1 VTETD
6 RVGRARPRSP
16 GFADRPVPLLWLAGV
31 AAVVFSTAAFALWV
45 RNGAGI
51 LLDMVLALCL

>member
-1 VTETD
+1 MT
-6 RVGRARPRSP
+6 VGSGRPRPRSP
-16 GFADRPVPLLWLAGV
+16 GSGDNGLRLLWLAGV
-31 AAVVFSTAAFALWV
+31 AAVALSAAAFALWV